1 MSGSEPLRLH
11 VDPAAKPTAIRAP
24 SQVPLAWHTSVREGL
39 ERDVRLGVLERVP
52 LNTPDTWCSR
62 MHITPKADGSPRRVV
77 DYGPLNKHAPRQIHH
92 TQPPWSIAASI
103 PSNTVKSVLDAWHGY
118 HSVPIAP
125 EDRHLT
131 TFLTPWGK
139 FRYLTTPQ
147 GFISAGDGYT
157 DRTDRIIADFPN
169 VKKCVDDSILWDEDI
184 ETNFYQI
191 CSYLDQCSS
200 QGIIFN
206 PKKFQF
212 AQSSVK
218 YLGFQITDTGIK
230 PTEEFIS
237 NILDFL
243 FTTYDLKMHSLV
255 HIEPNPLGKTRN
267 NSSLELFTCNSCDY
281 TSGKESL
288 LKAHNSE
295 YHMQCIECGDTVGNN
310 RSYID
315 HMKKKHSDDLNTI
328 INLATVTLAKM
339 YVDIIEN
346 EVGSCPVDD
355 CSIHQCDFCN
365 YGATSS
371 SILEVHIMGDHAD
384 NLVEQIVNFDEYQ
397 FNCKSCIF
405 GSNNETEITEHTRK
419 KHERQEM
426 FPCNVCGVM
435 FGFEV
440 ALDDHVRRNHMTE
453 PITDAYDVAA
463 DKAST
468 EVSESP
474 IGNDAPKESLS
485 NHYLAAILEQN
496 IELFDKIACLTNVIN
511 KLDTNQCDLWDEV
524 NKINKT
530 NDDILNNQKYIQND
544 VSILA
549 TSAKNLHDDVSRVSA
564 SINGLHDQNHTS
576 MNQNKATLSL
586 MKEIID
592 NKPAS
597 GATVP
602 HSMGHKNSSPVFPD
616 TTFKCHICGKLFE
629 STTCL
634 KNHIETM
641 HPRKPES
648 DIQVIPIPCSKCDF
662 KAHTGVQMKKHMQV
676 RHFSDRKL
684 LYVGDSVTMN
694 VNFGLL
700 ERETQTA
707 IRAAEASG
715 TDADS
720 TGNNAALIDVLDLEL
735 EREKFN
741 FLVIAAGPTEIS
753 KLQVNQPSDAKLLRE
768 ETVDIAKKVISIAEA
783 ALEKFPHLEKV
794 ILVRTTPRFDPLPID
809 PAQLKPQL
817 ALLADSVL
825 FGLWFKS
832 MYKEKIVLGNHDLS
846 E

>member
-1 MSGSEPLRLH
+1 ME
-11 VDPAAKPTAIRAP
+11 
-24 SQVPLAWHTSVREGL
+24 
-39 ERDVRLGVLERVP
+39 
-52 LNTPDTWCSR
+52 
-62 MHITPKADGSPRRVV
+62 
-77 DYGPLNKHAPRQIHH
+77 
-92 TQPPWSIAASI
+92 
-103 PSNTVKSVLDAWHGY
+103 
-118 HSVPIAP
+118 
-125 EDRHLT
+125 
-131 TFLTPWGK
+131 
-139 FRYLTTPQ
+139 
-147 GFISAGDGYT
+147 
-157 DRTDRIIADFPN
+157 
-169 VKKCVDDSILWDEDI
+169 
-184 ETNFYQI
+184 
-191 CSYLDQCSS
+191 
-200 QGIIFN
+200 
-206 PKKFQF
+206 
-212 AQSSVK
+212 
-218 YLGFQITDTGIK
+218 
-230 PTEEFIS
+230 
-237 NILDFL
+237 
-243 FTTYDLKMHSLV
+243 KM
-255 HIEPNPLGKTRN
+255 
-267 NSSLELFTCNSCDY
+267 
-281 TSGKESL
+281 
-288 LKAHNSE
+288 
-295 YHMQCIECGDTVGNN
+295 
-310 RSYID
+310 
-315 HMKKKHSDDLNTI
+315 HSDDLNTI
-328 INLATVTLAKM
+328 KNLATVTLAEM

-405 GSNNETEITEHTRK
+405 GSNNEAEITEHTRK

-474 IGNDAPKESLS
+474 LGNDAPKESLS

-511 KLDTNQCDLWDEV
+511 KLDTNQSDLWDEV

-825 FGLWFKS
+825 FGLWCES

-846 E
+846 EWSKHNHPDIYGLSQNIGYDGVHMSGRLGRTVLTRSLLSVLKTDLIKQTVTDTLDIQPYNPMGILRERILSHRGSSNPQTQTTSTKYPVPPSSADVPIPTGIAPPSYPQIQPRRSVIFTAPPSSRNLYPIPVHNSFEVLGNC